1 MDYGAMITDSFEYAK
16 EALVGKWGRWM
27 IFILISLPFALI
39 NFVFD
44 PQKIIDKTTK
54 TFHWELVHW
63 DQIAILIVAGLLLM
77 IFFAGYEVRIYRGI
91 KPAPEFDN
99 WKKLFIDGLKMSIVT
114 LLWFLPIIATILAGL
129 GIIFFDTEIAKGS
142 TGIVAVVSVITM
154 ILMILLAFVFLIVFF
169 LYAVLGSIRFAR
181 TGSIREG
188 IRFSKI
194 SEVIRTMGW
203 LSYITALIVLVV
215 LYAAFWIIRACLSI
229 IPFVGWILIMIIN
242 PFFLILTDRYFTLVY
257 EQGEIQQGAA
267 VQ

>member
-1 MDYGAMITDSFEYAK
+1 MDCGTMVTDSFEYAK

-27 IFILISLPFALI
+27 IFILLGLPFALI

-63 DQIAILIVAGLLLM
+63 DQLAILIVAGLLLM
-77 IFFAGYEVRIYRGI
+77 ILFAGYEVRIYRGI

-99 WKKLFIDGLKMSIVT
+99 WKKLFIDGLKMSIVM
-114 LLWFLPIIATILAGL
+114 LLWFLPIIAAILAGL
-129 GIIFFDTEIAKGS
+129 GIVFFDTAIAKGS
-142 TGIVAVVSVITM
+142 GLVAAVSGIAM

-169 LYAVLGSIRFAR
+169 LYAALGSIRFAR

-194 SEVIRTMGW
+194 TEVIRTMGW
-203 LSYITALIVLVV
+203 LSYIIALIVLVV

-229 IPFVGWILIMIIN
+229 IPFAGWILVMIVH
-242 PFFLILTDRYFTLVY
+242 PFFIILTDRYFTLVY
-257 EQGEIQQGAA
+257 EQGEIQQGA
-267 VQ
+267 VIQ